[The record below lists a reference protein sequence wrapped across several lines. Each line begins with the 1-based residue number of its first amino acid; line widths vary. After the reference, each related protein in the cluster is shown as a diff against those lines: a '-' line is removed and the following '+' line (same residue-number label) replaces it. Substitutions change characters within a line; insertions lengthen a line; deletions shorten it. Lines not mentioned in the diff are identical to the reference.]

1 MQISN
6 TSWKKLSAPAECNAA
21 LQGTVLI
28 FLIQEERGEKN
39 RGSGDLKPSI
49 SEREAEARQPP
60 GPPHSS
66 EGPRSAPQPPP
77 GASAAVIYHFSPQ
90 PIRLLAA
97 EGRCVREGFPRA
109 RSVTP
114 PQRQRRCAP
123 HGGRRPPRAEPLRG
137 EGGGSRTPPPHRR
150 AGPGRNVVT
159 RLLTPGPAPAFW
171 RADGSRAALRRLHV
185 GRKGRVPATGRNLRV
200 AAPPFVW

>member
-1 MQISN
+1 M
-6 TSWKKLSAPAECNAA
+6 
-21 LQGTVLI
+21 LI

-137 EGGGSRTPPPHRR
+137 EGGGSRTPPPPSCLPSPGSEDSASYRQVLAATKQTAARR
-150 AGPGRNVVT
+150 LGDFYRSRELAPSSQRAAVVVLLWSRRLARKRGR
-159 RLLTPGPAPAFW
+159 APA
-171 RADGSRAALRRLHV
+171 
-185 GRKGRVPATGRNLRV
+185 
-200 AAPPFVW
+200 